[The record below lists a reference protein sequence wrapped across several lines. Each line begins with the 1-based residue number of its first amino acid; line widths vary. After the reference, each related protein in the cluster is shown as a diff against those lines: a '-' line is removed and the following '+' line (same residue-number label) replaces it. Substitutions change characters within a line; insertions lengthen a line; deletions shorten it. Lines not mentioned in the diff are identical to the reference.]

1 MTNGPCLRHA
11 FQKISAANLRI
22 LPAHA
27 RPRESGQR
35 HVEHARKEDP
45 AHRADTEVLAFHHLQ
60 MFDGSADENVAKLRD
75 AVLKRLT
82 APPEAPKP

>member
-1 MTNGPCLRHA
+1 MGSLRRRVLKIPMADLEVLPAPARPCEDGDRHA
-11 FQKISAANLRI
+11 
-22 LPAHA
+22 
-27 RPRESGQR
+27 
-35 HVEHARKEDP
+35 EHARKKDS
-45 AHRADTEVLAFHHLQ
+45 AHRAGTEVLAFHHLQ